1 MLTIYYHPKYWKRDR
16 VYFTKSLK
24 HSKIMNLIEIIS
36 WKLSFPIGNNLISNG
51 PQKLINNLLLTF
63 KDNKEVTFNDKKYK
77 DSYVVQFDDFGEK
90 IVNDLL
96 AKDKNTKII
105 IGPLYNFVQ
114 LKKIEKLIH
123 NYVNIKLAV
132 ASEVVKLGIMKNV
145 NFDIPDKKI
154 LILPVGIQVKNTKRS
169 KFEDKTCLIY
179 FKKRSLEELESITS
193 FLEAKKISYKIFKY
207 GNYKNKDLIN
217 FAKKCHFGIILNKT
231 ESQGIAIL
239 EIMST
244 NLPLLIFDFEKMY
257 IENEELEG
265 TSVPYWSKEC
275 GLKLKEVNDLETN
288 LNYFLKNLNQYSPDK
303 YISSNLS
310 FEKTGKKL
318 INEFKSFV

>member
-36 WKLSFPIGNNLISNG
+36 WKLSIPIGNNLISNG

-275 GLKLKEVNDLETN
+275 GLKLKEVNALETN
-288 LNYFLKNLNQYSPDK
+288 LNYFLKNLNQYSPGK